1 MLVQVSAVGWLLLG
15 ALSGVLVIGF
25 ARCLQ
30 WRNQV
35 RLFALYLFLAGAIYQ
50 AFGAFHGLPWI
61 AVEGAGFLLFSL
73 LAWAGLRR
81 PRVLALGWLLHMG
94 WDAGLHLAMEQPVI
108 GPWLP
113 LLCIPYD
120 VMVAA
125 YLAYAAASVRRGCAP
140 NPRRS
145 LAGTP

>member
-1 MLVQVSAVGWLLLG
+1 MLA
-15 ALSGVLVIGF
+15 A
-25 ARCLQ
+25 
-30 WRNQV
+30 
-35 RLFALYLFLAGAIYQ
+35 
-50 AFGAFHGLPWI
+50 
-61 AVEGAGFLLFSL
+61 
-73 LAWAGLRR
+73 AGLRW
-81 PRVLALGWLLHMG
+81 PLVLAAGWLLHMG

-113 LLCIPYD
+113 LLCIPFD

-125 YLAYAAASVRRGCAP
+125 YLAYAAASIGRGWAP